1 MTTALKF
8 LTQITN
14 DLFERQMSRTAT
26 RISAS
31 RSFFAHR
38 AG

>member
-8 LTQITN
+8 LSQITN
-14 DLFERQMSRTAT
+14 DLFERQMNRTAT

-31 RSFFAHR
+31 RSFFAHH

>member
-8 LTQITN
+8 LSQITN
-14 DLFERQMSRTAT
+14 DFFERSMTRAAT

-31 RSFFAHR
+31 QTYFAHHVR
-38 AG
+38 